1 MANSLL
7 QIHPGRGMTC
17 VFTAATALCELDPS
31 FDDARVTP
39 DTDGCHPSC
48 GNICRTK
55 ENIDELRAE
64 AAELRVKAAD
74 ESSPPIRWERERRR
88 LAYLERLIDE
98 HEGRRP
104 SGDAR

>member
-1 MANSLL
+1 M
-7 QIHPGRGMTC
+7 
-17 VFTAATALCELDPS
+17 FTAETALCERDSS

-48 GNICRTK
+48 GSICRTE

-64 AAELRVKAAD
+64 VAELQVKVAD
-74 ESSPPIRWERERRR
+74 ESSPAIRWERERRR
-88 LAYLERLIDE
+88 LAYLERFIDG
-98 HEGRRP
+98 HERGRP